1 MFQTSP
7 AKSLV
12 NEFNYPILGAGQMY
26 EAWADKITSL
36 GGEISSNSEVI
47 EINHSNNKI
56 SDVKIK
62 EKNGREILI
71 SANHY
76 FSSIPIT
83 SFFKIL
89 RPDVCLNIKN
99 AVSSLFYREHIT
111 VNFKINKK
119 NIFPDQW
126 IYLHEPNLKMARLAN
141 YNNFSR
147 FMINDTNKTG
157 ISIEYFVFQDDDLW
171 SMNDNDIVEY
181 AMNEMDR
188 TNLFDKS
195 SIGQGYIIRETESY
209 PTYYLGYKQPF
220 EILKNELN
228 LYKNITP
235 IGRGGMYKYNNQD
248 HSIYSGILAA
258 RNYLNLNEKNYD
270 IWKINVDAEYHEEI
284 S

>member
-1 MFQTSP
+1 M
-7 AKSLV
+7 
-12 NEFNYPILGAGQMY
+12 
-26 EAWADKITSL
+26 
-36 GGEISSNSEVI
+36 
-47 EINHSNNKI
+47 
-56 SDVKIK
+56 
-62 EKNGREILI
+62 
-71 SANHY
+71 
-76 FSSIPIT
+76 
-83 SFFKIL
+83 
-89 RPDVCLNIKN
+89 
-99 AVSSLFYREHIT
+99 
-111 VNFKINKK
+111 
-119 NIFPDQW
+119 

-270 IWKINVDAEYHEEI
+270 IWKINVDAKYHEEI